1 MMTDFDFAG
10 FLDTDNQKDFA
21 LSLINLFDI
30 IISGSD
36 EKLINEKIKNVLN
49 NSISKDFDGL
59 VSEINNFDYLSET
72 SKISL
77 LSIINLITPNLSVS
91 DSLDNEWKETLLL
104 SKKTISLKI
113 KSISEESDLRFIAQ
127 ISQWIEKDNTNAINF
142 QKLADLFNDI
152 ENLDEFRNGII
163 NKYPENLSEI
173 IEKLDN
179 KRKKGFV
186 QKDIVEILE
195 KRGVGN
201 NISVLV
207 TQEATSG
214 ISSHQLLTDPLIQV
228 EINENNDPEKAF
240 EVMEVLPEIGTLL
253 TSTASDKNGSFL
265 FLVLCKNKNSIQEL
279 EKLNITFKEYLQK

>member
-21 LSLINLFDI
+21 LSLINLFDG
-30 IISGSD
+30 IISDSD
-36 EKLINEKIKNVLN
+36 EKLINEKIKNVLKN
-49 NSISKDFDGL
+49 TISKDFDGL
-59 VSEINNFDYLSET
+59 VSVLNNFDLSSET

-113 KSISEESDLRFIAQ
+113 RSISEESDLRFIAQ
-127 ISQWIEKDNTNAINF
+127 ISQWIEKDNTSAINF

-173 IEKLDN
+173 LEKLDN

-207 TQEATSG
+207 TQEAMFG

>member
-59 VSEINNFDYLSET
+59 VSVLNNFDFSSET

-207 TQEATSG
+207 TQEAMFG

-279 EKLNITFKEYLQK
+279 EKQNIIFKEYPQK

>member
-1 MMTDFDFAG
+1 MTDFDFAG

-59 VSEINNFDYLSET
+59 VSVLNNFDLSSET

-152 ENLDEFRNGII
+152 ENLDEFRNGVI

-265 FLVLCKNKNSIQEL
+265 FLVLCKNKNTIQEL

>member
-1 MMTDFDFAG
+1 MTDFDFAG

-59 VSEINNFDYLSET
+59 VSVLNNFDFSSET

-279 EKLNITFKEYLQK
+279 EKQNIIFKEYPQK

>member
-1 MMTDFDFAG
+1 MYKR
-10 FLDTDNQKDFA
+10 Q
-21 LSLINLFDI
+21 
-30 IISGSD
+30 
-36 EKLINEKIKNVLN
+36 VLN
-49 NSISKDFDGL
+49 NFD
-59 VSEINNFDYLSET
+59 LSSAT

-195 KRGVGN
+195 KRGVVN
-201 NISVLV
+201 NLS
-207 TQEATSG
+207 
-214 ISSHQLLTDPLIQV
+214 LIH
-228 EINENNDPEKAF
+228 I
-240 EVMEVLPEIGTLL
+240 
-253 TSTASDKNGSFL
+253 
-265 FLVLCKNKNSIQEL
+265 
-279 EKLNITFKEYLQK
+279 

>member
-1 MMTDFDFAG
+1 MTDFDFAG

-36 EKLINEKIKNVLN
+36 EKSINEKIKNVLN

-59 VSEINNFDYLSET
+59 VSVLNNFDFSSET

-279 EKLNITFKEYLQK
+279 EKQNIIFKEYPQK

>member
-21 LSLINLFDI
+21 LSLINLFNG
-30 IISGSD
+30 IISDLNEDS
-36 EKLINEKIKNVLN
+36 INEKINDVLN

-59 VSEINNFDYLSET
+59 VSVLNNFDLSSET

>member
-21 LSLINLFDI
+21 LSLINLFDG

-59 VSEINNFDYLSET
+59 VSVLNNFDFSSET

-113 KSISEESDLRFIAQ
+113 KSIFEESDLRFIAQ
-127 ISQWIEKDNTNAINF
+127 ISQWIEKNNTNAINF

-207 TQEATSG
+207 TQEAMSG
-214 ISSHQLLTDPLIQV
+214 ISSHQLFTDPLIQV

>member
-1 MMTDFDFAG
+1 MTDFDFAG

-49 NSISKDFDGL
+49 NSISQDFDGL
-59 VSEINNFDYLSET
+59 VSVLNNFDFSSET

-113 KSISEESDLRFIAQ
+113 RSISEESDLRFIAQ

>member
-1 MMTDFDFAG
+1 MTDFDFAG

-49 NSISKDFDGL
+49 NSISQDFDGL
-59 VSEINNFDYLSET
+59 VSVLNNFDFSSET

-127 ISQWIEKDNTNAINF
+127 ISQWIEKNNTNAINF

-207 TQEATSG
+207 TQEAMFG

-265 FLVLCKNKNSIQEL
+265 FLVLCKNKNTIQEL

>member
-1 MMTDFDFAG
+1 MTDFDFAG

-21 LSLINLFDI
+21 LSLINLFDG
-30 IISGSD
+30 IISDSD
-36 EKLINEKIKNVLN
+36 EKLINAKIKNVLN

-59 VSEINNFDYLSET
+59 LSVLNNFDFSSET

-152 ENLDEFRNGII
+152 ENLDEFRNGVI

-279 EKLNITFKEYLQK
+279 EKQNIIFKEYPQK

>member
-59 VSEINNFDYLSET
+59 VSVLNNFDFSSET

-207 TQEATSG
+207 TQEAMFG

>member
-1 MMTDFDFAG
+1 MTDFDFAG

-36 EKLINEKIKNVLN
+36 EKSINEKIKNVLN

-59 VSEINNFDYLSET
+59 VSELNNFDLSSET

-279 EKLNITFKEYLQK
+279 EKQNIIFKEYPQK

>member
-21 LSLINLFDI
+21 LSLINLFNG
-30 IISGSD
+30 IISDLNEDS
-36 EKLINEKIKNVLN
+36 INEKINDVLN

-59 VSEINNFDYLSET
+59 VSELNNFDLSSET

-91 DSLDNEWKETLLL
+91 DSLDNEWKESLLL

-113 KSISEESDLRFIAQ
+113 KSIFKESDLRFIAQ

-279 EKLNITFKEYLQK
+279 EKQNIIFKEYPQK

>member
-59 VSEINNFDYLSET
+59 VSVLNNFDFSSET

-152 ENLDEFRNGII
+152 ENLDEFRNGVI

-207 TQEATSG
+207 TQEAMSG
-214 ISSHQLLTDPLIQV
+214 ISSYQLLTDPLIQV

>member
-21 LSLINLFDI
+21 LSLISLFDG
-30 IISGSD
+30 IISDSD
-36 EKLINEKIKNVLN
+36 EKLINAKIKNVLN

-59 VSEINNFDYLSET
+59 VSVLNNFDFSSET

-113 KSISEESDLRFIAQ
+113 KSISEESDLRLIAQ

-142 QKLADLFNDI
+142 QKLADLFDDI
-152 ENLDEFRNGII
+152 ESLDEFRNSII

-173 IEKLDN
+173 LEKLDN

-207 TQEATSG
+207 TQEAMFG

>member
-1 MMTDFDFAG
+1 MTDFDFAG

-59 VSEINNFDYLSET
+59 VSVLNNFDFSSET

-207 TQEATSG
+207 TQEAMSG
-214 ISSHQLLTDPLIQV
+214 ISNHHLLTDPLIQV

>member
-1 MMTDFDFAG
+1 MTDFDFAG

-21 LSLINLFDI
+21 LSLINLFDG

-36 EKLINEKIKNVLN
+36 EKLINEKINNVLN

-59 VSEINNFDYLSET
+59 VSVLNNFDFSSET

-163 NKYPENLSEI
+163 NNYPENLSEI

-207 TQEATSG
+207 TQEAMFG
-214 ISSHQLLTDPLIQV
+214 ISNHQLLTNPLIQV

-279 EKLNITFKEYLQK
+279 EKQNIIFKEYLQK

>member
-21 LSLINLFDI
+21 LSLINLFDG

-59 VSEINNFDYLSET
+59 VSVLNNFDFSSET

-152 ENLDEFRNGII
+152 ENLDEFRNGVI

-207 TQEATSG
+207 TQEAMSG
-214 ISSHQLLTDPLIQV
+214 ISSQQLLTDPLIQV

>member
-59 VSEINNFDYLSET
+59 VSVLNNFDFSSET

-207 TQEATSG
+207 TQEAMSG
-214 ISSHQLLTDPLIQV
+214 ISNHHLLTDPLIQV

-279 EKLNITFKEYLQK
+279 EKLNITFKEFLQK

>member
-1 MMTDFDFAG
+1 MTDFDFAG

-59 VSEINNFDYLSET
+59 VSVLNNIEFSSET

-113 KSISEESDLRFIAQ
+113 KSISEENDLRFIAQ

-163 NKYPENLSEI
+163 NKYPESLSDI

-207 TQEATSG
+207 TQEAMSG
-214 ISSHQLLTDPLIQV
+214 ISNHHLLTDPLIQV

>member
-1 MMTDFDFAG
+1 MTDFDFAG

-36 EKLINEKIKNVLN
+36 EKSINEKIKNVLN

-59 VSEINNFDYLSET
+59 VSVLNNFDFSSET

-152 ENLDEFRNGII
+152 ENLDEFRNGVI

-279 EKLNITFKEYLQK
+279 EKQNIIFKEYPQK

>member
-1 MMTDFDFAG
+1 MTDFDFAG

-59 VSEINNFDYLSET
+59 VSVLNNFDFSSET

-152 ENLDEFRNGII
+152 ENLDEFRNGVI

>member
-1 MMTDFDFAG
+1 MTDFDFAG

-36 EKLINEKIKNVLN
+36 EKLINEKINSVLN

-59 VSEINNFDYLSET
+59 VSVLNNIEFSSET

-113 KSISEESDLRFIAQ
+113 KSISEENDLRFIAQ

-163 NKYPENLSEI
+163 NKYPESLSDI

-207 TQEATSG
+207 TQEAMFG

>member
-1 MMTDFDFAG
+1 MTDFDFAG

-59 VSEINNFDYLSET
+59 VSVLNNFDFSSET

-152 ENLDEFRNGII
+152 ENLDELRNDII

-207 TQEATSG
+207 TQEAMFG

>member
-21 LSLINLFDI
+21 LSLISLFDG
-30 IISGSD
+30 IISDSD
-36 EKLINEKIKNVLN
+36 EKLINAKIKNVLK

-59 VSEINNFDYLSET
+59 VSVLNNFDLSSET

-152 ENLDEFRNGII
+152 ENLDEFRNDII

-173 IEKLDN
+173 IEKMDN

-186 QKDIVEILE
+186 QKDIVEILK

-207 TQEATSG
+207 TQEAMFG

>member
-1 MMTDFDFAG
+1 MTDFDFAG

-49 NSISKDFDGL
+49 NSISQDFDGL
-59 VSEINNFDYLSET
+59 VSVLNNFDFSSET

>member
-1 MMTDFDFAG
+1 MTDFDFAG

-21 LSLINLFDI
+21 LSLINLFDG

-59 VSEINNFDYLSET
+59 VSVLNNFDFSSET

-152 ENLDEFRNGII
+152 ENLDEFRNGVI

-279 EKLNITFKEYLQK
+279 EKQNIIFKEYPQK

>member
-1 MMTDFDFAG
+1 MTDFDFAG

-36 EKLINEKIKNVLN
+36 EKLINEKINSVLN

-59 VSEINNFDYLSET
+59 VSVLNNIEFSSET

-113 KSISEESDLRFIAQ
+113 KSISEENDLRFIAQ

-163 NKYPENLSEI
+163 NKYPESLSDI

-207 TQEATSG
+207 TQEAMSE
-214 ISSHQLLTDPLIQV
+214 ISNEQLISNPVLQI
-228 EINENNDPEKAF
+228 EINENEDPENAF
-240 EVMEVLPEIGTLL
+240 EVMELIPEIGVLL
-253 TSTASDKNGSFL
+253 TSTAGNDDGTFI
-265 FLVLCKNKNSIQEL
+265 FLVLSNTENSVQEL
-279 EKLNITFKEYLQK
+279 NRVNAKYKEFK

>member
-21 LSLINLFDI
+21 LSLINLFDG

-59 VSEINNFDYLSET
+59 VSVLNNFDFSSET

-113 KSISEESDLRFIAQ
+113 KSIFEESDLRFIAQ

-152 ENLDEFRNGII
+152 KNLDEFRNGII

-207 TQEATSG
+207 TQEAMSG

-279 EKLNITFKEYLQK
+279 EKLSITFKEFLQK

>member
-59 VSEINNFDYLSET
+59 VSVLNNFDFSSET

>member
-1 MMTDFDFAG
+1 MTDFDFAG

-49 NSISKDFDGL
+49 NSISQDFDGL
-59 VSEINNFDYLSET
+59 VSVLNNFDFSSET

-152 ENLDEFRNGII
+152 ENLDEFRNDLI

-186 QKDIVEILE
+186 QKDVVEILE

-207 TQEATSG
+207 TQEAMFG
-214 ISSHQLLTDPLIQV
+214 ISNHQLLTDPLIQV

>member
-1 MMTDFDFAG
+1 MTDFDFAG

-59 VSEINNFDYLSET
+59 VSVLNNFDFSSET

-207 TQEATSG
+207 TQEAMSG
-214 ISSHQLLTDPLIQV
+214 ISSQQLLTDPLIQV

>member
-21 LSLINLFDI
+21 LSLINLFNG
-30 IISGSD
+30 IISDLNEDS
-36 EKLINEKIKNVLN
+36 INEKINDVLN

-59 VSEINNFDYLSET
+59 VSELNNFDLSSET

-91 DSLDNEWKETLLL
+91 DSLDNEWKESLLL

-113 KSISEESDLRFIAQ
+113 KSIFKESDLRFIAQ

-152 ENLDEFRNGII
+152 ENLDELGNDII

-265 FLVLCKNKNSIQEL
+265 FLVLCKNKNTIQEL
-279 EKLNITFKEYLQK
+279 EKLNIKFKEYLQK

>member
-21 LSLINLFDI
+21 LSLINLFDG

-36 EKLINEKIKNVLN
+36 EKLINEKINSVLN

-59 VSEINNFDYLSET
+59 VSVLNNFDLSSET

-113 KSISEESDLRFIAQ
+113 RSISEESDLRFIAQ

-163 NKYPENLSEI
+163 NNYPENLSEI

-207 TQEATSG
+207 TQEAMSG
-214 ISSHQLLTDPLIQV
+214 ISSHQLLTYPLIQV

>member
-1 MMTDFDFAG
+1 MTDFDFAG

-59 VSEINNFDYLSET
+59 VSVLNNFDFSSET

>member
-1 MMTDFDFAG
+1 MTDFDFAG

-21 LSLINLFDI
+21 LSLINLFDS

-59 VSEINNFDYLSET
+59 VSVLNNFDLSSQT

-152 ENLDEFRNGII
+152 ENLDEFRNGVI